1 MISIRCTIRILK
13 CIDIDHFN
21 ALCLLCFVCCLG
33 HKEVPNVHFKS
44 IQIKLNFVEKI
55 KKENGDVPLLSLFC
69 IYIEIC
75 SKTFFG

>member
-33 HKEVPNVHFKS
+33 HKEVPKVHFKS
-44 IQIKLNFVEKI
+44 IQIKLNFVEKN
-55 KKENGDVPLLSLFC
+55 KERKWRCAFIVFVLYLF
-69 IYIEIC
+69 
-75 SKTFFG
+75 